1 MPECPCALVISSAQ
15 MLLAAVDVFAPL
27 DGAGGAIACPFCQLL
42 LLAFTQVSRLLH
54 HCFAATRAVPYDR
67 VHHRILCKSA
77 VQAAVINLFII
88 PAAHLYTTIFH
99 SLVNLFY
106 YSRL

>member
-54 HCFAATRAVPYDR
+54 HCFSATRAVPYDR